1 MNLKSIRENKLA
13 IIMVVLSIIMFAYI
27 LASPCKVKEGKYHAE
42 SCVVV
47 GCDYVNGDYQTDTYL
62 VTVHTKDGNEWQ
74 YYDSSWLPK
83 GYLLR
88 CYFDRRTSAIV
99 DVDY

>member
-1 MNLKSIRENKLA
+1 MRETIQSNKLC
-13 IIMVVLSIIMFAYI
+13 IIMVVLSILVFAYI
-27 LASPCKVKEGKYHAE
+27 LANPCKVKEGKYHAE

-47 GCDYVNGDYQTDTYL
+47 GCDYVTETECWL
-62 VTVHTKDGNEWQ
+62 VTVHTKDGNEWS
-74 YYDSSWLPK
+74 YYDDSWLPK

-88 CYFDRRTSAIV
+88 CYFDRHTLEIV